1 VVHTSAGRSM
11 PSHARHETA
20 QQSRNY
26 SDAVRLGVSV
36 QGDRHRS
43 RCGGIGFHGRSA
55 DSPGFR
61 IFTLVDVAVL
71 LTNCANSSGSA
82 SITGKVL

>member
-1 VVHTSAGRSM
+1 MVHTSAGRSM

-43 RCGGIGFHGRSA
+43 RVG
-55 DSPGFR
+55 D
-61 IFTLVDVAVL
+61 
-71 LTNCANSSGSA
+71 
-82 SITGKVL
+82 

>member
-1 VVHTSAGRSM
+1 MVHTSAGRSM

-43 RCGGIGFHGRSA
+43 LCGGFCFMVDRLTLQVSES
-55 DSPGFR
+55 SPWWMWPS
-61 IFTLVDVAVL
+61 
-71 LTNCANSSGSA
+71 C
-82 SITGKVL
+82 